1 MCLLKFHK
9 YTQTERTNIL
19 SPYIQDKLKSAK
31 LNLILNL
38 GFPQDLID
46 NMLPYIKDDAPAW
59 QLRMISF
66 FDADPEDL
74 QLALEDSIKEE
85 SIGDFQEIRKK
96 YYLEHA
102 GTKNEA
108 LIVKSMEQ
116 NGSFIQLQ
124 YELMQKINSQLQQ
137 QLLFQDQHA
146 DLLKE
151 KETLTVQL
159 HDSQKEVLQLQQRLD
174 DIVESFHTKE
184 SSYLEQI
191 RLLQSRIEDLQNPK
205 QIEVFMSSADLVEPD
220 GACSGS
226 TPVQENSAFQINV
239 QAERHNWFSFLRKSK
254 KSKAE
259 KLAEQGQQARDQLIK
274 NYIYDPDHSEQ
285 QTELLLAAAASGE
298 WTLEDLKTLAA
309 QPDLEKMQSLHHKM
323 EQLHHVQK
331 QTPEN

>member
-151 KETLTVQL
+151 KKHLL
-159 HDSQKEVLQLQQRLD
+159 C
-174 DIVESFHTKE
+174 SFMIHK
-184 SSYLEQI
+184 
-191 RLLQSRIEDLQNPK
+191 
-205 QIEVFMSSADLVEPD
+205 
-220 GACSGS
+220 
-226 TPVQENSAFQINV
+226 
-239 QAERHNWFSFLRKSK
+239 K
-254 KSKAE
+254 KS
-259 KLAEQGQQARDQLIK
+259 
-274 NYIYDPDHSEQ
+274 YSFS
-285 QTELLLAAAASGE
+285 SG
-298 WTLEDLKTLAA
+298 WMIL
-309 QPDLEKMQSLHHKM
+309 
-323 EQLHHVQK
+323 
-331 QTPEN
+331 